1 MQISGSIRCWRRIAA
16 CGVVAVVILVSFGL
30 FVAST
35 DGRYQPSA
43 RSVLRTEGWAGLLLS

>member
-1 MQISGSIRCWRRIAA
+1 MHISGSIRCWRRIAA
-16 CGVVAVVILVSFGL
+16 CVVVVILVSFGL